1 MFALSSFRGF
11 PGARIL
17 RGLQLAGG
25 IFALG
30 LAAPH
35 SAEAVVLFDENFEGT
50 PQGSLPAGWSSFAA
64 GTNLFPS
71 VVLLDANSVLKM
83 EDFGTNFPRIVTSA
97 MPLTAYTNWSVTLSF
112 DLKYVPSSNAFSP
125 DTTLSV
131 GLTES
136 NQRPFGVSTWVGGNY
151 VGAPSGNEIYVPYDT
166 WTNITLDLSSRLPD
180 EPGSDGIVMYLSS
193 TFLPTGAV
201 AYLDNFQVTA
211 VPEPAAG
218 LLMLGAGLAM
228 AVGRGRGRR

>member
-1 MFALSSFRGF
+1 MVAAFPFRCF

-17 RGLQLAGG
+17 RGLRLVGG

-30 LAAPH
+30 IAALH
-35 SAEAVVLFDENFEGT
+35 SAKAVVLFDENFEGT

-83 EDFGTNFPRIVTSA
+83 EDFGTNFPRFVTSA
-97 MPLTAYTNWSVTLSF
+97 IPWTAYTNGSVTLSF

-131 GLTES
+131 GLTAS
-136 NQRPFGVSTWVGGNY
+136 NQRPFGVSTWVGGNH
-151 VGAPSGNEIYVPYDT
+151 VGAPSENEIYVSYDT
-166 WTNITLDLSSRLPD
+166 WTNITLNLSSFLQD
-180 EPGSDGIVMYLSS
+180 EPCSDGIVMYLSS

-211 VPEPAAG
+211 VPEPAAW
-218 LLMLGAGLAM
+218 LLMLGAGIAR
-228 AVGRGRGRR
+228 AVGRRRGRR